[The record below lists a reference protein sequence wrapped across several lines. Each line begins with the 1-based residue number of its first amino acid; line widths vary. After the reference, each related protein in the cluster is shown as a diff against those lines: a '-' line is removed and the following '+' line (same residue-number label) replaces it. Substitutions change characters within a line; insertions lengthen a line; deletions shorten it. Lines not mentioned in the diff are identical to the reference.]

1 MSTAA
6 GHDGGV
12 GTEAGTVSMVQPAT
26 PAQPPGRADSG
37 GDEDEAAAQA
47 VEWLSDARASENI
60 STENRQLLKSEVG
73 AKTYKE
79 ITDKNL
85 CNKFVLVRAEL

>member
-6 GHDGGV
+6 GHDSGV

-47 VEWLSDARASENI
+47 RI
-60 STENRQLLKSEVG
+60 TGRQLRESAHRYLDDGLLPVPAWAAQQDG
-73 AKTYKE
+73 ACCCPARRG
-79 ITDKNL
+79 L
-85 CNKFVLVRAEL
+85 SAAG